1 MLLPILL
8 VQSADDDSLAG
19 TGMDELA
26 VFQIDAY
33 MGGPLLFPAVVE
45 EYQVTF
51 FQLSFLDFPAI
62 LFALV
67 FGVAFEF
74 LPIYFFIYGGCQ
86 ARTIHTSLGRSST
99 SIGDTYPVG

>member
-8 VQSADDDSLAG
+8 VQSTDDDSLAG
-19 TGMDELA
+19 TGMDELS
-26 VFQIDAY
+26 VFQVDTY
-33 MGGPLLFPAVVE
+33 MGGPFLLPAVVE
-45 EYQVTF
+45 EHQVAL
-51 FQLSFLDFPAI
+51 FQLSLLYFPAI

-74 LPIYFFIYGGCQ
+74 LPIYLFIYGGCQ
-86 ARTIHTSLGRSST
+86 ARTIHTSHSRSST

>member
-8 VQSADDDSLAG
+8 VESTDDDSLAG

-33 MGGPLLFPAVVE
+33 MGGPFLLPAVVE
-45 EYQVTF
+45 EHQVAL
-51 FQLSFLDFPAI
+51 FQLSLLYFPAI
-62 LFALV
+62 LLPLV

-74 LPIYFFIYGGCQ
+74 LPIYLFIYGGCQ
-86 ARTIHTSLGRSST
+86 ARTIHTSLGRTSS
-99 SIGDTYPVG
+99 SIGDT